1 MDQSSVSADSK
12 KPYAFPFRKRN
23 HKGKPVIPSSQFD
36 YHNESIYSLYNDIN
50 VKVEDNES
58 KPNEDRQGN
67 NNLWSF
73 QEYSN
78 RKFQISIPEE
88 TINTSSN
95 WTHLK
100 VFREN
105 VEGEFVLHQFLMLS
119 VWELKI
125 FIQKLPEMIKEALQF
140 EPSEVTAKLMID
152 ETLFQPTDVEE
163 KAKFDVFWELSET
176 ARRKVCVT
184 RTFYQDDPYRC
195 YFIIKLFT
203 RGTEK
208 DSFRRKC
215 FLSVRIGELQKI
227 IRMSNEI
234 ISVLNK
240 VKNQTKSQSA

>member
-1 MDQSSVSADSK
+1 M
-12 KPYAFPFRKRN
+12 
-23 HKGKPVIPSSQFD
+23 
-36 YHNESIYSLYNDIN
+36 
-50 VKVEDNES
+50 KVEDTES

-67 NNLWSF
+67 SNCRKF

-78 RKFQISIPEE
+78 RKFRISIQEE

-105 VEGEFVLHQFLMLS
+105 VESEFVLHQFLKLS
-119 VWELKI
+119 VWEYKI

-140 EPSEVTAKLMID
+140 EPTEVTAKLVID
-152 ETLFQPTDVEE
+152 ESFFQPTDVEE
-163 KAKFDVFWELSET
+163 NTKFDVFWELSET

-184 RTFYQDDPYRC
+184 RTFYQENPNRC
-195 YFIIKLFT
+195 YFTMKLST
-203 RGTEK
+203 QGTEK
-208 DSFRRKC
+208 DSFRMKC
-215 FLSVRIGELQKI
+215 FLPVRIGELQKLH
-227 IRMSNEI
+227 RMSNEI

>member
-12 KPYAFPFRKRN
+12 KRYAFPFRKRN

-36 YHNESIYSLYNDIN
+36 YHNESIYSLYKDIN

-67 NNLWSF
+67 SNLWS
-73 QEYSN
+73 
-78 RKFQISIPEE
+78 SIPEE

-105 VEGEFVLHQFLMLS
+105 VEGEFVLHPFLMLS

-125 FIQKLPEMIKEALQF
+125 FIQNLPEMIKEALQF

-184 RTFYQDDPYRC
+184 N
-195 YFIIKLFT
+195 
-203 RGTEK
+203 
-208 DSFRRKC
+208 
-215 FLSVRIGELQKI
+215 FLPR
-227 IRMSNEI
+227 
-234 ISVLNK
+234 
-240 VKNQTKSQSA
+240 

>member
-1 MDQSSVSADSK
+1 M
-12 KPYAFPFRKRN
+12 
-23 HKGKPVIPSSQFD
+23 
-36 YHNESIYSLYNDIN
+36 
-50 VKVEDNES
+50 KVEDTVC
-58 KPNEDRQGN
+58 KPNDDRQGN
-67 NNLWSF
+67 NNLWCF

-78 RKFQISIPEE
+78 RKFQISIPDE

-119 VWELKI
+119 VLELKI
-125 FIQKLPEMIKEALQF
+125 FIQKLPEMLKEALQF
-140 EPSEVTAKLMID
+140 EPTEVTAKLMID

-163 KAKFDVFWELSET
+163 KAKFDVFWELSQT
-176 ARRKVCVT
+176 ARREVCVT
-184 RTFYQDDPYRC
+184 RTFYQDDPNRC
-195 YFIIKLFT
+195 YFTIKLFT

-215 FLSVRIGELQKI
+215 FLSVRIGELQKLHRI
-227 IRMSNEI
+227 SYEI

-240 VKNQTKSQSA
+240 IKNLTKLQSA

>member
-23 HKGKPVIPSSQFD
+23 HKGRPVIPSSQFD
-36 YHNESIYSLYNDIN
+36 YHNESMYSLFNDIN
-50 VKVEDNES
+50 VKVGDTVS
-58 KPNEDRQGN
+58 KPNEDHQGN

-78 RKFQISIPEE
+78 RKFRISIPEE

-95 WTHLK
+95 WSHLK

-125 FIQKLPEMIKEALQF
+125 FIQKLPEMLKEALQF
-140 EPSEVTAKLMID
+140 EPTEVTAKFVID
-152 ETLFQPTDVEE
+152 ETLFQPSDVEE
-163 KAKFDVFWELSET
+163 KAKFDVLWELSET
-176 ARRKVCVT
+176 ARQKVCVT
-184 RTFYQDDPYRC
+184 RTFFQDDPNRC
-195 YFIIKLFT
+195 YFTIKLFT

-215 FLSVRIGELQKI
+215 FLSVRIGELQKLH
-227 IRMSNEI
+227 RMSKEN

-240 VKNQTKSQSA
+240 FKNQTKSQSA